1 MSDLLKRNLR
11 RSLEAASNCWKL
23 LQNFNRRITIAI
35 CHRALTLITPRP
47 LCQFNR
53 IMNVTRFEKCHRT
66 FGITEQSIASIP
78 ILCYEIQPLSLLP
91 TCLADLLTNIPYSP
105 NRCHA
110 IPFLKICRPSYF
122 GRVLTLFARA
132 VRPQHAGTPLMK
144 IPAGYCECGSHIAPL
159 SPNTSPDYDGVFI
172 CATSVKCVSSGDNIQ

>member
-1 MSDLLKRNLR
+1 MICNKQRSLICKAPALAQTPMSDLLKRNLR

-66 FGITEQSIASIP
+66 FGITEQPVASIP
-78 ILCYEIQPLSLLP
+78 ILCHEVQPLSLLP
-91 TCLADLLTNIPYSP
+91 TCLGAY
-105 NRCHA
+105 
-110 IPFLKICRPSYF
+110 RPSSQYTIF
-122 GRVLTLFARA
+122 SKQMPRYPF
-132 VRPQHAGTPLMK
+132 
-144 IPAGYCECGSHIAPL
+144 S
-159 SPNTSPDYDGVFI
+159 
-172 CATSVKCVSSGDNIQ
+172 

>member
-23 LQNFNRRITIAI
+23 LQNFNRQITIAI

-91 TCLADLLTNIPYSP
+91 TCLGACRPSSQYSIFG
-105 NRCHA
+105 H
-110 IPFLKICRPSYF
+110 IFPFFKICRPSYF
-122 GRVLTLFARA
+122 PRA

-159 SPNTSPDYDGVFI
+159 SPTLHQTMMGFSYVQPV
-172 CATSVKCVSSGDNIQ
+172 